1 MPHLAAYIWHM
12 RSIALALALT
22 LGGTSGAYAYCPS
35 LPDDASTHYVEN
47 QQALMLCRQ
56 QELSD
61 AVRLQQQQAELA
73 AQIQNLQIQMRTQ
86 QMFNNAQA
94 NLPQF

>member
-1 MPHLAAYIWHM
+1 MGM
-12 RSIALALALT
+12 RRIIAALALT
-22 LGGTSGAYAYCPS
+22 LAGSTAALAYCPS
-35 LPDDASTHYVEN
+35 LPDDASTYYVEN

-61 AVRLQQQQAELA
+61 VVRLQQQQAELT

-86 QMFNNAQA
+86 QMFNNAQMS
-94 NLPQF
+94 LPQF